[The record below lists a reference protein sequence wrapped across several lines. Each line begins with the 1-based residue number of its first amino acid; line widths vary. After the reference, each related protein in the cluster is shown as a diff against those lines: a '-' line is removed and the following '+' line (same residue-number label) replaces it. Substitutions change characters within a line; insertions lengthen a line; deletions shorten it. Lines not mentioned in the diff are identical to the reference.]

1 MTLDLS
7 IFTYGYGDAMYY
19 ILNGIAMIMNKKG
32 FMVMIRSIA
41 VVSIMISAVVWST
54 NRSMGISERP
64 VIIRIMVLYFV
75 INGLLTPR
83 MSIKMEDRVSKNI
96 EVVDN
101 LPFLF
106 IPVGWLEGVGD
117 MLAGALEQAIRPV
130 MKSDSFEYRNYGLA
144 FGAQM
149 QRESK
154 NWRIRSPEFN
164 RNMHNFLD
172 KCVKYTAGIGHKYT
186 INDLHTSADAWKLVS
201 ENAGGMSRVG
211 FVVGGKYQSMK
222 CHEAA
227 KLIEERYF
235 PEEYESIIGRYANSL
250 FARASGS
257 EPSKRPYDKELAKKT
272 FASNLEAVFSGFAET
287 GNAKDIIVQQMMLTA
302 MANKNSVS
310 KYGVAT
316 ARASQDTIWAITAE
330 LAQDTLPIL
339 FTLVKCMLYA
349 SVVLLAPM
357 MLLPGGLRYYR
368 TFLLGVCSVQL
379 WPFFYAILNMF
390 VEMYT
395 SISIFGLDNGIINYT
410 TYSQV
415 GHSAD
420 RIAAIAGSMQ
430 IMIPYIAYQAV
441 AGSAGGLMHLSG
453 QVMGQS
459 AASTAAEEHVKGR
472 ISINT
477 VAIDTMQRAT
487 QTAFKTDFNRQLSA
501 GSSVISQLDGSQERI
516 TPDGHIHHLTGAG
529 LNLGSY
535 TNKIDFRGE
544 KLSSDQRALNEEQR
558 YISSKGMQLNDVQA
572 IQETSMESYIT
583 QLAKR
588 VDSGEK
594 INFGILGKDGLALEK
609 AVNYELTHG
618 EGYSYDKAQ
627 SNALKGDITGKLDAG
642 NIVGRAI
649 NKLPLPS
656 QFNEYAGKIL
666 SKVSP
671 FELTASVTGSA
682 ELSSTNTQV
691 LQKNS
696 NVSEGDHW
704 RSNKDAITEV
714 AKNTDFNKSIGI
726 NHELTDTITSASE
739 KVKNLTSEIGVHHE
753 RAENISN
760 QIQQVESF
768 GETFNID
775 GTHKVEERLKA
786 MGLKSREAHDLIE
799 NPTSTTPHQRRQLN
813 QAKREVAD
821 QLFGSLYGVPN
832 RVPEVISTKEQ
843 TLETKYDNESAA
855 LKKKGER
862 EIAARKTAEQ
872 NALNNRAQAEG
883 FNRNRVQNQ
892 LDTNERALNMKH
904 KEMTQEVQSQAGK
917 KLTQLKDMQ
926 TKQAK
931 AVQEAESNRY
941 TTSFVGR
948 KLPKE

>member
-1 MTLDLS
+1 
-7 IFTYGYGDAMYY
+7 
-19 ILNGIAMIMNKKG
+19 
-32 FMVMIRSIA
+32 
-41 VVSIMISAVVWST
+41 
-54 NRSMGISERP
+54 
-64 VIIRIMVLYFV
+64 
-75 INGLLTPR
+75 
-83 MSIKMEDRVSKNI
+83 
-96 EVVDN
+96 
-101 LPFLF
+101 
-106 IPVGWLEGVGD
+106 
-117 MLAGALEQAIRPV
+117 
-130 MKSDSFEYRNYGLA
+130 
-144 FGAQM
+144 
-149 QRESK
+149 
-154 NWRIRSPEFN
+154 
-164 RNMHNFLD
+164 
-172 KCVKYTAGIGHKYT
+172 
-186 INDLHTSADAWKLVS
+186 
-201 ENAGGMSRVG
+201 
-211 FVVGGKYQSMK
+211 
-222 CHEAA
+222 
-227 KLIEERYF
+227 
-235 PEEYESIIGRYANSL
+235 
-250 FARASGS
+250 
-257 EPSKRPYDKELAKKT
+257 
-272 FASNLEAVFSGFAET
+272 
-287 GNAKDIIVQQMMLTA
+287 
-302 MANKNSVS
+302 
-310 KYGVAT
+310 
-316 ARASQDTIWAITAE
+316 
-330 LAQDTLPIL
+330 
-339 FTLVKCMLYA
+339 
-349 SVVLLAPM
+349 
-357 MLLPGGLRYYR
+357 
-368 TFLLGVCSVQL
+368 
-379 WPFFYAILNMF
+379 
-390 VEMYT
+390 
-395 SISIFGLDNGIINYT
+395 
-410 TYSQV
+410 
-415 GHSAD
+415 
-420 RIAAIAGSMQ
+420 
-430 IMIPYIAYQAV
+430 
-441 AGSAGGLMHLSG
+441 
-453 QVMGQS
+453 MGQS

-487 QTAFKTDFNRQLSA
+487 QTAFKTNFNRQLSA

-558 YISSKGMQLNDVQA
+558 YISSKGMQLNEVQA
-572 IQETSMESYIT
+572 TQETSMESYIT

-594 INFGILGKDGLALEK
+594 INFGTLGKDGLVLEK

-666 SKVSP
+666 SKVLP

-813 QAKREVAD
+813 QAKREVAG
-821 QLFGSLYGVPN
+821 QLFGSLYGAPN
-832 RVPEVISTKEQ
+832 RVPEVISAKEQ
-843 TLETKYDNESAA
+843 NLETKYDNESAA

-883 FNRNRVQNQ
+883 LNRNRVQNQ

-917 KLTQLKDMQ
+917 KLTQLKDRQ
-926 TKQAK
+926 TKQAQ
-931 AVQEAESNRY
+931 AVQEADKSRWFRNY
-941 TTSFVGR
+941 VG
-948 KLPKE
+948 KKPPKE

>member
-32 FMVMIRSIA
+32 FMVMIRSVA

-54 NRSMGISERP
+54 NRSMGISDRP
-64 VIIRIMVLYFV
+64 VVIRIMALYFV
-75 INGLLTPR
+75 INGLLTPK

-106 IPVGWLEGVGD
+106 IPVGWLESVGD

-287 GNAKDIIVQQMMLTA
+287 GNAKDIIIQQMMLTA

-379 WPFFYAILNMF
+379 WPFFYGILNMF

-487 QTAFKTDFNRQLSA
+487 QTAFKTDFNRQLLA
-501 GSSVISQLDGSQERI
+501 GSSAISQLDGSQERI

-588 VDSGEK
+588 VDSGER
-594 INFGILGKDGLALEK
+594 INFGILGKDGLVLEK
-609 AVNYELTHG
+609 AVNYELIHG

-714 AKNTDFNKSIGI
+714 VKNTDFNKSIGI

-813 QAKREVAD
+813 QAKREVAG
-821 QLFGSLYGVPN
+821 QLFGSLYGAPN
-832 RVPEVISTKEQ
+832 RVPEVISAKEQ
-843 TLETKYDNESAA
+843 NLETKYDNESAA

-883 FNRNRVQNQ
+883 LNRNRVQNQ

-917 KLTQLKDMQ
+917 KLTQLKDRQ
-926 TKQAK
+926 TKQAQ
-931 AVQEAESNRY
+931 AVQEADKSRWFRNY
-941 TTSFVGR
+941 VG
-948 KLPKE
+948 KKPPKE

>member
-1 MTLDLS
+1 
-7 IFTYGYGDAMYY
+7 
-19 ILNGIAMIMNKKG
+19 
-32 FMVMIRSIA
+32 
-41 VVSIMISAVVWST
+41 
-54 NRSMGISERP
+54 
-64 VIIRIMVLYFV
+64 
-75 INGLLTPR
+75 
-83 MSIKMEDRVSKNI
+83 
-96 EVVDN
+96 
-101 LPFLF
+101 
-106 IPVGWLEGVGD
+106 
-117 MLAGALEQAIRPV
+117 
-130 MKSDSFEYRNYGLA
+130 
-144 FGAQM
+144 
-149 QRESK
+149 
-154 NWRIRSPEFN
+154 
-164 RNMHNFLD
+164 
-172 KCVKYTAGIGHKYT
+172 
-186 INDLHTSADAWKLVS
+186 
-201 ENAGGMSRVG
+201 
-211 FVVGGKYQSMK
+211 
-222 CHEAA
+222 
-227 KLIEERYF
+227 
-235 PEEYESIIGRYANSL
+235 
-250 FARASGS
+250 
-257 EPSKRPYDKELAKKT
+257 
-272 FASNLEAVFSGFAET
+272 
-287 GNAKDIIVQQMMLTA
+287 
-302 MANKNSVS
+302 
-310 KYGVAT
+310 
-316 ARASQDTIWAITAE
+316 
-330 LAQDTLPIL
+330 
-339 FTLVKCMLYA
+339 
-349 SVVLLAPM
+349 
-357 MLLPGGLRYYR
+357 
-368 TFLLGVCSVQL
+368 
-379 WPFFYAILNMF
+379 
-390 VEMYT
+390 
-395 SISIFGLDNGIINYT
+395 
-410 TYSQV
+410 
-415 GHSAD
+415 
-420 RIAAIAGSMQ
+420 
-430 IMIPYIAYQAV
+430 
-441 AGSAGGLMHLSG
+441 MHLSG

-594 INFGILGKDGLALEK
+594 INFGTLGKDGLVLEK

-618 EGYSYDKAQ
+618 EGYSYDKTQ

-682 ELSSTNTQV
+682 ELGSTNTQSI
-691 LQKNS
+691 NRNYIS
-696 NVSEGDHW
+696 SEGDHW

-786 MGLKSREAHDLIE
+786 KGLKSREAHDLIE
-799 NPTSTTPHQRRQLN
+799 NPTSATPHQRRQFN
-813 QAKREVAD
+813 EAKREVAD

-832 RVPEVISTKEQ
+832 RVPEVISAKEQ
-843 TLETKYDNESAA
+843 NLETKYDNESAA

-872 NALNNRAQAEG
+872 TALNNRAQAEG
-883 FNRNRVQNQ
+883 LNRNRVQNQ
-892 LDTNERALNMKH
+892 LDTNERALNIKH

-917 KLTQLKDMQ
+917 KLTQLKDRQ
-926 TKQAK
+926 IKQAK
-931 AVQEAESNRY
+931 AVQEAESKRE
-941 TTSFVGR
+941 TTGIAGR
-948 KLPKE
+948 ELPKE

>member
-54 NRSMGISERP
+54 NRSMGISDRP
-64 VIIRIMVLYFV
+64 VVIRIMALYFV
-75 INGLLTPR
+75 INGLLTPK

-130 MKSDSFEYRNYGLA
+130 KSDTFEYRNYGLA

-172 KCVKYTAGIGHKYT
+172 KCVKYTAGMGHKYT
-186 INDLHTSADAWKLVS
+186 INDLHNAPDVWKLVS

-287 GNAKDIIVQQMMLTA
+287 GNAKDIIIQQMMLTA

-472 ISINT
+472 RSINT

-516 TPDGHIHHLTGAG
+516 TPDGHIHHLTGSG

-594 INFGILGKDGLALEK
+594 INFGTLGKDGLVLEK

-627 SNALKGDITGKLDAG
+627 SNALRGDITGKLV
-642 NIVGRAI
+642 VGRAI
-649 NKLPLPS
+649 NKLPLPGK
-656 QFNEYAGKIL
+656 FNEYAGKIL

-671 FELTASVTGSA
+671 FDLSASVTGSV
-682 ELSSTNTQV
+682 EFDSKNTQSI
-691 LQKNS
+691 NRNYIS
-696 NVSEGDHW
+696 SEGDHW
-704 RSNKDAITEV
+704 RNNKDAVTEV

-726 NHELTDTITSASE
+726 NQELTDTITSTSE

-768 GETFNID
+768 GETFNVD

-799 NPTSTTPHQRRQLN
+799 NPTSATPQQRRQLN
-813 QAKREVAD
+813 EAKREVAG
-821 QLFGSLYGVPN
+821 QLFSSLYGVPN
-832 RVPEVISTKEQ
+832 RVPEVISAKEQ

-855 LKKKGER
+855 LKKKGEQ
-862 EIAARKTAEQ
+862 EITARKTAEQ
-872 NALNNRAQAEG
+872 AALNNRAQAEG
-883 FNRNRVQNQ
+883 LDRNRVQHQ
-892 LDTNERALNMKH
+892 LDTNERDLNRKH
-904 KEMTQEVQSQAGK
+904 KKMTQEVQSQAGK
-917 KLTQLKDMQ
+917 KLTQLKDKQ
-926 TKQAK
+926 TQQAK
-931 AVQEAESNRY
+931 VVQEAESNRY
-941 TTSFVGR
+941 TTRLAGR